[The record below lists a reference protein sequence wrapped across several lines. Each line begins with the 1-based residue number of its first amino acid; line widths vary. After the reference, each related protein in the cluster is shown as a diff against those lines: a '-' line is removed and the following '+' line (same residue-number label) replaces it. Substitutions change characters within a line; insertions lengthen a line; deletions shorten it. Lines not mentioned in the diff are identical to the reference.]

1 MTAEELHKKGFNT
14 KNMKQFIRSTEKR
27 IARYT
32 ARHLAGFITTKERKE
47 WDAACDAWDRAKRH
61 LRTLKEAN
69 NQKGKY
75 VA

>member
-32 ARHLAGFITTKERKE
+32 ARHLAGLTTEKEQKE
-47 WDAACDAWDRAKRH
+47 WDAACDAWDRAKGH
-61 LRTLKEAN
+61 LRTLEAA
-69 NQKGKY
+69 Q
-75 VA
+75 